1 MIVLWHK
8 WLYFKTM
15 RMQGRLT
22 LHVRRLVHISQVS
35 SVFLKGQ
42 CQCSCTDT
50 LTKILIPCRYENVLC
65 SVGDIFHC
73 VGFNNNQFFDNLKR
87 ASAFTDA
94 RFSVYYLSNL
104 MSNHL
109 SRYSVCKRY
118 AKICGGVFGRKTAQ
132 LPKMSFTITKKA
144 MRYQDE
150 LHNLPIWVM
159 SFC

>member
-1 MIVLWHK
+1 MTIPPVVARIFSGDSTSPLTREASVIVLWRK

-73 VGFNNNQFFDNLKR
+73 VGFNNNQFFYRLKR
-87 ASAFTDA
+87 ASAFY
-94 RFSVYYLSNL
+94 RCPFFCL
-104 MSNHL
+104 
-109 SRYSVCKRY
+109 
-118 AKICGGVFGRKTAQ
+118 
-132 LPKMSFTITKKA
+132 LPVESYVK
-144 MRYQDE
+144 
-150 LHNLPIWVM
+150 PP
-159 SFC
+159 

>member
-15 RMQGRLT
+15 RMQRRLT

-35 SVFLKGQ
+35 SVFLKSQ

-87 ASAFTDA
+87 ALAFTDA
-94 RFSVYYLSNL
+94 RFSVYCLSNL

-109 SRYSVCKRY
+109 SRYSVCKKY
-118 AKICGGVFGRKTAQ
+118 AKICGGVFGRKTVQ
-132 LPKMSFTITKKA
+132 LPKMSFTITEKGNEVS
-144 MRYQDE
+144 R
-150 LHNLPIWVM
+150 
-159 SFC
+159 

>member
-1 MIVLWHK
+1 
-8 WLYFKTM
+8 
-15 RMQGRLT
+15 MQGRLT
-22 LHVRRLVHISQVS
+22 LHVRRSVHISQVS

-87 ASAFTDA
+87 ALAFTDA

-104 MSNHL
+104 MLNHL
-109 SRYSVCKRY
+109 SRYSVCKKY
-118 AKICGGVFGRKTAQ
+118 AKICSDVFGRKTAQ
-132 LPKMSFTITKKA
+132 LPKMSFTIVK
-144 MRYQDE
+144 MQ
-150 LHNLPIWVM
+150 
-159 SFC
+159 